1 MAPMQSAQNSKI
13 DFDVITFWYAELMMR
28 ESSYDPVS
36 KLALESF
43 SARLISPSILSVI
56 STVARE
62 AVVLL
67 GLPFN
72 TVTLLAR
79 GTVVF
84 VLCGTVTLL
93 ACGTGTSLARS
104 IVNSVV
110 LAPVS
115 SSIFT
120 LLFDVCSSKPSQN
133 PRSSTEGLRVVW
145 NDLPKLFKAG
155 FVFVRF
161 AGLEKTTHAK
171 FIHVHCKSKKCFNY
185 TGKNLLVAKKVN
197 TFNI

>member
-1 MAPMQSAQNSKI
+1 MAPMQSAQGSKS

-67 GLPFN
+67 PFN

-79 GTVVF
+79 V
-84 VLCGTVTLL
+84 TVTLL
-93 ACGTGTSLARS
+93 YDNIYLFRVLKRLEPHRKSQSDQSKHRSLISEEVSDIILVCLVLIDRKRS
-104 IVNSVV
+104 LMLI
-110 LAPVS
+110 LK
-115 SSIFT
+115 F
-120 LLFDVCSSKPSQN
+120 L
-133 PRSSTEGLRVVW
+133 ST
-145 NDLPKLFKAG
+145 
-155 FVFVRF
+155 
-161 AGLEKTTHAK
+161 
-171 FIHVHCKSKKCFNY
+171 KSYFSNWSTAQTVTY
-185 TGKNLLVAKKVN
+185 G
-197 TFNI
+197 

>member
-1 MAPMQSAQNSKI
+1 MAPMQSAQGSKI

-72 TVTLLAR
+72 TVTLLA
-79 GTVVF
+79 
-84 VLCGTVTLL
+84 CGTFALL
-93 ACGTGTSLARS
+93 ACDTVTSLARS

-133 PRSSTEGLRVVW
+133 PRSSTEGLRVV
-145 NDLPKLFKAG
+145 
-155 FVFVRF
+155 
-161 AGLEKTTHAK
+161 
-171 FIHVHCKSKKCFNY
+171 
-185 TGKNLLVAKKVN
+185 
-197 TFNI
+197 

>member
-1 MAPMQSAQNSKI
+1 MAPMQSAQGSKI

-67 GLPFN
+67 PFN

-79 GTVVF
+79 VTVVF
-84 VLCGTVTLL
+84 VPCGTVALL
-93 ACGTGTSLARS
+93 ACGTVTSLARS

-161 AGLEKTTHAK
+161 AGLEKVTYAK
-171 FIHVHCKSKKCFNY
+171 FIHVHCKPKKCFNY
-185 TGKNLLVAKKVN
+185 TEKNLLVAKKVN

>member
-1 MAPMQSAQNSKI
+1 MAPMQSAQGSKI

-67 GLPFN
+67 PFN

-79 GTVVF
+79 VTVVF
-84 VLCGTVTLL
+84 VPCGTVALL
-93 ACGTGTSLARS
+93 ACGTVTSLARS

-133 PRSSTEGLRVVW
+133 PRSSTEGLRVV
-145 NDLPKLFKAG
+145 
-155 FVFVRF
+155 
-161 AGLEKTTHAK
+161 
-171 FIHVHCKSKKCFNY
+171 
-185 TGKNLLVAKKVN
+185 
-197 TFNI
+197 